1 MNMLLNENLTTLSV
15 LNVIIL
21 SITAIC
27 LGLIM
32 AKVHTY
38 KNDYN
43 KSFVITLAMLPLTI
57 QLVIL
62 LVNGNVGTGVA
73 VMGAFSLVR
82 FRSLPGTAKE
92 IGSIFASM
100 AVGLA
105 CGTGQIYIAIIFTV
119 IFSVVALCYEGTGL
133 WKSSNSFQQLKI
145 TIPEDLY
152 KVDVFKDI
160 LEVYTLKYELVGVKT
175 TNMGSL
181 FQLEFKVNFD
191 ESKDLKKFLNEL
203 RCRNGNLDINFNLV
217 VNSYNG
223 L

>member
-1 MNMLLNENLTTLSV
+1 MNLLLNENITTLSI

-21 SITAIC
+21 SCVAIL

-38 KNDYN
+38 KNEYN

-73 VMGAFSLVR
+73 VMGAFSLIR

-92 IGSIFASM
+92 IGSIFAAM
-100 AVGLA
+100 AVGLS
-105 CGTGQIYIAIIFTV
+105 CGTGQIYIALIFTLIYCV
-119 IFSVVALCYEGTGL
+119 LAIFYEATPI
-133 WKSSNSFQQLKI
+133 WISNNRHQQLKI

-152 KVDVFKDI
+152 TSDVFDEI
-160 LEVYTLKYELVGVKT
+160 LDKYTISYELITVRT
-175 TNMGSL
+175 ASMGTM
-181 FQLEFKVNFD
+181 FQLDFKVKFD

-217 VNSYNG
+217 VDNNG

>member
-1 MNMLLNENLTTLSV
+1 MNLLLNENITTLSILQV
-15 LNVIIL
+15 LIL
-21 SITAIC
+21 SGVAIC

-32 AKVHTY
+32 AKVHTF
-38 KNDYN
+38 KNEYN
-43 KSFVITLAMLPLTI
+43 KSFVMTLAMLPLTI

-73 VMGAFSLVR
+73 VMGAFSLIR

-92 IGSIFASM
+92 IGSIFSAM

-119 IFSVVALCYEGTGL
+119 IYCVLALVYEATPL
-133 WKSSNSFQQLKI
+133 WNSNNRHQQLKI

-152 KVDVFKDI
+152 TVNVFSDI
-160 LEVYTLKYELVGVKT
+160 LEKYTSSYELLTVKT
-175 TNMGSL
+175 TSMGTM
-181 FQLEFKVNFD
+181 FQLDFKVKFD
-191 ESKDLKKFLNEL
+191 ESQDLKKFLNEL
-203 RCRNGNLDINFNLV
+203 RCRNGNLDINFNLI
-217 VNSYNG
+217 VNNNG

>member
-1 MNMLLNENLTTLSV
+1 MNLLLNENITTMSILQV
-15 LNVIIL
+15 LIL
-21 SITAIC
+21 SGVAIC

-38 KNDYN
+38 KNEYN
-43 KSFVITLAMLPLTI
+43 KSFVMTLAMLPLTI

-73 VMGAFSLVR
+73 VMGAFSLIR

-92 IGSIFASM
+92 IGSIFSAM
-100 AVGLA
+100 AVGLS

-119 IFSVVALCYEGTGL
+119 IYCVLAIVYEATPL
-133 WKSSNSFQQLKI
+133 WNSNNRYQQLKI

-152 KVDVFKDI
+152 TVNVFSDI
-160 LEVYTLKYELVGVKT
+160 LEKYTDSYELLTVKT
-175 TNMGSL
+175 TSMGTM
-181 FQLEFKVNFD
+181 FQLDFKVKFD
-191 ESKDLKKFLNEL
+191 ESQDLKKFLNEL
-203 RCRNGNLDINFNLV
+203 RCRNGNLDINFNLI
-217 VNSYNG
+217 VNNNG